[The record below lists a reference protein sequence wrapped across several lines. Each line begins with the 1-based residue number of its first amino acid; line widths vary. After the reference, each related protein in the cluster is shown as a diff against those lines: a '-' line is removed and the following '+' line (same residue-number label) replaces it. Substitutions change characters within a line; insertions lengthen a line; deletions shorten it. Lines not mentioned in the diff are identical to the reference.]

1 MSALFFSWRELLDVC
16 GGQWLIAPEADACSA
31 GVTSVFD
38 DSRAIVPGALF
49 VAIVGDLTDGH
60 RYLEQALDKQ
70 AAAACLEKVPEE
82 KLLHRMRAEGTPC
95 LLVDNGLVAFQR
107 LARAH
112 RHKFP
117 DLIELA
123 ITGSSGKTSSKE
135 LCAAIL
141 EQRWPR
147 QVLKTIGNTNNHY
160 GVPRNLLRLTPETAV
175 AVIEMGSNHPGE
187 IAGLVSLTSPRVG
200 LVCNIGQ
207 AHLEFFHDLNGVA
220 NEKGDLLAGTNSD
233 GWAIFPYEAVGH
245 EILLAKAGKR
255 RCLTFGKSPEADVR
269 SEYLGWQKGL
279 FRVRLSWRQGGVVRE
294 FDWQL
299 GGAHQALNAAGAA
312 AASTALG
319 LTADEIIRGLQNCQL
334 PDQRM
339 EVLEKDGLF
348 WCNDAYNANPD
359 SAQAALEWFAE
370 ISSQAEKR
378 ALILGDMRE
387 LGENA
392 AQAHL
397 ELLQKASAALPQAR
411 IIAVGELMEK
421 PAKALKIEHFPDTN
435 SAKVALKGEFS
446 PGTWILLK
454 ASNGLQLYRFPE
466 S

>member
-1 MSALFFSWRELLDVC
+1 MSPLFFSWQELIKIC
-16 GGQWLIAPEADACSA
+16 GGQWLVAPGVDVRAA

-70 AAAACLEKVPEE
+70 AAAACLEKAPEE
-82 KLLHRMRAEGTPC
+82 KLLRRMHAEKTPC

-107 LARAH
+107 LAQAQR
-112 RHKFP
+112 RKFP

-141 EQRWPR
+141 EQRWPGR
-147 QVLKTIGNTNNHY
+147 VLKTLGNTNNHY
-160 GVPRNLLRLTPETAV
+160 GVPRNLLRLTPETTA
-175 AVIEMGSNHPGE
+175 AVIEIGSNHPGE
-187 IAGLVSLTSPRVG
+187 IAQLLSLTSPQLG

-220 NEKGDLLAGTNSD
+220 SEKGDLLAGIDSD
-233 GWAIFPYEAVGH
+233 GWAIFPYEAPGY

-255 RCLTFGKSPEADVR
+255 RRMTFGNSPKADVQ
-269 SEYLGWQKGL
+269 SEYLGWQNGL
-279 FRVRLSWRQGGVVRE
+279 FRVRLSWRQSRIVRE

-299 GGAHQALNAAGAA
+299 GGEHQALNAAGAA
-312 AASTALG
+312 AAASALG
-319 LTADEIIRGLQNCQL
+319 LTPDEIVQGLQNCRL
-334 PDQRM
+334 PGQRM
-339 EVLEKDGLF
+339 EVLEQNGLF

-359 SAQAALEWFAE
+359 SAQAALKWFAE
-370 ISSQAEKR
+370 ISSNAEKR

-397 ELLQKASAALPQAR
+397 ELLQKARNDFPQAR
-411 IIAVGELMEK
+411 LMAVGALMQG
-421 PAKALKIEHFPDTN
+421 PAKTLKIEHFPDTD
-435 SAKVALKGEFS
+435 SAKAALKGEFS

-466 S
+466 P